1 MNPGRDTLPDEP
13 GAPSAEASAL
23 QTSAVEASA
32 AEAPL
37 SGPIVDAPLAGPVS
51 DLLPDPQVMAGQS
64 AAEAA
69 AQRRETIALAV
80 SLVLIVVWGVNFVV
94 QKAVFEVLSPTA
106 FLFARYLIM
115 PVCALAILVHAY
127 GLRFPRVSA
136 AEAWALAKLGF
147 VGHALHVGLVTYG
160 IDWSTPF
167 SSSVILA
174 CGPIFTLMIL
184 RWVGL
189 ETLTRAQLTGVG
201 LALVGVAV
209 FLSDKLMVGRFQ
221 ATGGDMVLLVA
232 AAFFSWYTVA
242 AKPLIQRHGGITV
255 MAYATLFGSVPIVLA
270 TAPLGLTTDW
280 LALPALSWL
289 GLLWA
294 VVISAFAGWLA
305 WGWVNAVR
313 GVARTAP
320 LMYLMPVV
328 AGLASWVIADERF
341 SLVKVAGAAIAL
353 AGVAAAQFSG
363 RGRQA

>member
-1 MNPGRDTLPDEP
+1 LNPDRDP
-13 GAPSAEASAL
+13 GL
-23 QTSAVEASA
+23 GVEAAPPA
-32 AEAPL
+32 ATTAAL
-37 SGPIVDAPLAGPVS
+37 SGPVV
-51 DLLPDPQVMAGQS
+51 DLLPDPQVLAGQT

-69 AQRRETIALAV
+69 VQRRETLALAI
-80 SLVLIVVWGVNFVV
+80 SLVLVFVWGVNFVI

-115 PVCALAILVHAY
+115 PVCAIAILVHAY

-136 AEAWALAKLGF
+136 AEAWALARLGF

-174 CGPIFTLMIL
+174 CGPIFTLLIL

-189 ETLTRAQLTGVG
+189 ETLTRAQI
-201 LALVGVAV
+201 VGVALALAGVIV

-221 ATGGDMVLLVA
+221 ATGGDLVLLVA
-232 AAFFSWYTVA
+232 ASLFSWYTVA
-242 AKPLIQRHGGITV
+242 AKPLIQRHGGIIV
-255 MAYATLFGSVPIVLA
+255 MGYATLFGSVPIVLA
-270 TAPLGLTTDW
+270 TAPIGLAVDW
-280 LALPALSWL
+280 PGVPSLTWA

-294 VVISAFAGWLA
+294 VVISSFAGWLV

-320 LMYLMPVV
+320 LMYLMPAV
-328 AGLASWVIADERF
+328 AGLVSWVVADERF
-341 SLVKVAGAAIAL
+341 SMVKLAGAALTL
-353 AGVAAAQFSG
+353 AGVAAAQFYG
-363 RGRQA
+363 NAGKARLRKDG

>member
-1 MNPGRDTLPDEP
+1 MNPDRDP
-13 GAPSAEASAL
+13 GLGAEAAPPAD
-23 QTSAVEASA
+23 TTA
-32 AEAPL
+32 AL
-37 SGPIVDAPLAGPVS
+37 SGPVV
-51 DLLPDPQVMAGQS
+51 DLLPDPQVLAGQT

-69 AQRRETIALAV
+69 AHRRDSFALAI
-80 SLVLIVVWGVNFVV
+80 SLVLVFVWGVNFVI

-115 PVCALAILVHAY
+115 PVCAIAILVHAY

-136 AEAWALAKLGF
+136 AEAWALARLGF

-174 CGPIFTLMIL
+174 CGPIFTLLIL

-189 ETLTRAQLTGVG
+189 ETLTRAQI
-201 LALVGVAV
+201 VGVALALAGVIV

-221 ATGGDMVLLVA
+221 ATGGDLVLLVA
-232 AAFFSWYTVA
+232 ASLFSWYTVA
-242 AKPLIQRHGGITV
+242 AKPLIQRHGGIIV
-255 MAYATLFGSVPIVLA
+255 MGYATLFGSVPIVLA
-270 TAPLGLTTDW
+270 TAPIGLAVDW
-280 LALPALSWL
+280 PGVPSLTWA

-294 VVISAFAGWLA
+294 VVISSFAGWLV

-320 LMYLMPVV
+320 LMYLMPAV
-328 AGLASWVIADERF
+328 AGLVSWVVADERF
-341 SLVKVAGAAIAL
+341 SMVKLAGAALTL

-363 RGRQA
+363 SAGKARLRKDG

>member
-1 MNPGRDTLPDEP
+1 MNPDRDP
-13 GAPSAEASAL
+13 GLGFEAAPP
-23 QTSAVEASA
+23 A
-32 AEAPL
+32 ATTTAL
-37 SGPIVDAPLAGPVS
+37 SGPVV
-51 DLLPDPQVMAGQS
+51 DLLPDPQVLAGQT

-69 AQRRETIALAV
+69 VQRRETLALAI
-80 SLVLIVVWGVNFVV
+80 SLVLVFVWGVNFVI

-115 PVCALAILVHAY
+115 PVCAIAILVHAY

-136 AEAWALAKLGF
+136 AEAWALARLGF

-174 CGPIFTLMIL
+174 CGPIFTLLIL

-189 ETLTRAQLTGVG
+189 ETLTRAQI
-201 LALVGVAV
+201 VGVALALAGVIV

-221 ATGGDMVLLVA
+221 ATGGDLVLLVA
-232 AAFFSWYTVA
+232 ASLFSWYTVA
-242 AKPLIQRHGGITV
+242 AKPLIQRHGGIIV
-255 MAYATLFGSVPIVLA
+255 MGYATLFGSVPIVLA
-270 TAPLGLTTDW
+270 TAPIGLAVDW
-280 LALPALSWL
+280 PGVPSLTWA

-294 VVISAFAGWLA
+294 VVISSFAGWLV

-320 LMYLMPVV
+320 LMYLMPAV
-328 AGLASWVIADERF
+328 AGLMSWVVADERF
-341 SLVKVAGAAIAL
+341 SMVKLAGAALTL

-363 RGRQA
+363 NAGKARLRKDG